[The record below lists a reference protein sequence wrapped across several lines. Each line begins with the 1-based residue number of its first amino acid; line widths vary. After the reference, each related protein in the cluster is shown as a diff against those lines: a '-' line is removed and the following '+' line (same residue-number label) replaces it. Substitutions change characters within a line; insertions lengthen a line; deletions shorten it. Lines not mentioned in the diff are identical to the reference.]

1 MKRGVNVKARDEN
14 PLQAHLRAKGLIMKT
29 QNTFEK
35 KDWGKA
41 AKAFAK
47 QAYGKEKREAIE
59 RERRF
64 DTSKVEWDY

>member
-1 MKRGVNVKARDEN
+1 
-14 PLQAHLRAKGLIMKT
+14 MKT

-47 QAYGKEKREAIE
+47 QAYGKKKLEAIR

-64 DTSKVEWDY
+64 DMSKVEWDD

>member
-1 MKRGVNVKARDEN
+1 MKQKDN
-14 PLQAHLRAKGLIMKT
+14 
-29 QNTFEK
+29 FEK

-47 QAYGKEKREAIE
+47 QAYGKAKRKAIE

-64 DTSKVEWDY
+64 DTSKIEWDD

>member
-1 MKRGVNVKARDEN
+1 MKARVKN
-14 PLQAHLRAKGLIMKT
+14 ALQAHLRAKKGTIMKT
-29 QNTFEK
+29 QNTIEK

-47 QAYGKEKREAIE
+47 QAYGKKKLEAIR

-64 DTSKVEWDY
+64 DIHKVEWDE

>member
-1 MKRGVNVKARDEN
+1 
-14 PLQAHLRAKGLIMKT
+14 MKT

-35 KDWGKA
+35 KDWSKA

-47 QAYGKEKREAIE
+47 QAYGKKKLEAIE

-64 DTSKVEWDY
+64 DTSKIEWDD

>member
-1 MKRGVNVKARDEN
+1 
-14 PLQAHLRAKGLIMKT
+14 MKT
-29 QNTFEK
+29 RNTFEK

-47 QAYGKEKREAIE
+47 QAYGKAKREAIE

-64 DTSKVEWDY
+64 DTSKIEWDD

>member
-1 MKRGVNVKARDEN
+1 MKTPCRRIYAQRRV
-14 PLQAHLRAKGLIMKT
+14 IMKT

-35 KDWGKA
+35 KDWDKS

-47 QAYGKEKREAIE
+47 QAYGKKKLEAIE

>member
-1 MKRGVNVKARDEN
+1 
-14 PLQAHLRAKGLIMKT
+14 MKT
-29 QNTFEK
+29 QGEFEK

-47 QAYGKEKREAIE
+47 QAYGKKKLEAIK

-64 DTSKVEWDY
+64 DIGKVEWDE

>member
-1 MKRGVNVKARDEN
+1 
-14 PLQAHLRAKGLIMKT
+14 MKT

-35 KDWGKA
+35 KDWDKS

-47 QAYGKEKREAIE
+47 QAYGKKKLEAIE
-59 RERRF
+59 RARRF